1 MVPSRKKKF
10 WSKLYIGYVRWW
22 ISRNF
27 KEVNVQ
33 PFEPRPGHSILL
45 LSNHFSWWDG
55 FIANWTAV
63 YNLKKQYYVM
73 MQQDQFDQR
82 SYLRYIGAYS
92 IQKGSRAMLESLT
105 YSAGILDKPD
115 NLIVIFPQGELYSN
129 HETHIHVEKGVYKL
143 MQQIKGQCQVVY
155 HCILIDYFESLK
167 PRAYVHLFDLG
178 VANQL
183 TFEQLKENINQAH
196 QQALKNQIN
205 MEH

>member
-183 TFEQLKENINQAH
+183 TFEQLKENIYQAH

>member
-33 PFEPRPGHSILL
+33 PFEPRPGHSTLL

-92 IQKGSRAMLESLT
+92 IQKGSRAMLESLA
-105 YSAGILDKPD
+105 YSAGILDQPD

-143 MQQIKGQCQVVY
+143 MQQIKGPCQVVY

-178 VANQL
+178 VANEL
-183 TFEQLKENINQAH
+183 TFEQLKENINLAH

>member
-10 WSKLYIGYVRWW
+10 WSKLFIRCVKWW
-22 ISRNF
+22 IGRNF

-45 LSNHFSWWDG
+45 LTNHFSWWDG
-55 FIANWTAV
+55 FIANRTAV
-63 YNLKKQYYVM
+63 YDLKKQFYIM
-73 MQQDQFDQR
+73 MQQDQFDQH
-82 SYLRYIGAYS
+82 SYFRYIGAYS
-92 IQKGSRAMLESLT
+92 IQKGSRAILDSLS
-105 YSAGILDKPD
+105 YSAGILNDPD

-129 HETHIHVEKGVYKL
+129 HETFIRVETGVYKL
-143 MQQIKGQCQVVY
+143 MRQIKGPCQVVY
-155 HCILIDYFESLK
+155 HCTLIDYFESLK

-178 VANQL
+178 VAGEL
-183 TFEQLKENINQAH
+183 SFEQLKENINNAH